1 MRISEIFYS
10 IQGEGLLAGVPSV
23 FVRTSGC
30 PLRCEWC
37 DTPYTSWAPE
47 GEQQSIE
54 EIVAMVDSFGAR
66 HVVVTGGEPM
76 VAVGIDSLCAAF
88 RHKGYH
94 ITIETAGV
102 AFQRVECDL
111 ASVSPKLSNS
121 TPHQKEGGRF
131 AKQHEERRWRPE
143 VIRAFMEAYEYQL
156 KFVIDGASDL
166 SELLRCLEELPNA
179 TKERVLLMPQGRTRE
194 ELRARGLWVQEA
206 CKTHGF
212 RFCPRLHVELF
223 GDKRGV

>member
-1 MRISEIFYS
+1 MRIAEIFYS

-37 DTPYTSWAPE
+37 DTPYTSWVPE

-54 EIVAMVDSFGAR
+54 QILAKVDSFGAR

-76 VAVGIDSLCAAF
+76 VAVGIDVLCSAF
-88 RHKGYH
+88 REKGYH
-94 ITIETAGV
+94 LTIETAGIVFQAV
-102 AFQRVECDL
+102 ACDL
-111 ASVSPKLSNS
+111 VSLSPKLSNS

-131 AKQHEERRWRPE
+131 VEQHEARRWKPE
-143 VIRAFMEAYEYQL
+143 VIQAFMEAYEYQL
-156 KFVIDGASDL
+156 KFVIDEAPDIQ
-166 SELLRCLEELPNA
+166 ELLCCLEELPGVK
-179 TKERVLLMPQGRTRE
+179 KERVLLMPQGRTRE

-206 CKTHGF
+206 CKAHGF